1 MTTPCLGRTGSA
13 LLLFVAVV
21 LVGEDLLIWH
31 RSGAL
36 PAIEFLLLD
45 ALVVGVL
52 AAAIYQARR
61 HPLA

>member
-1 MTTPCLGRTGSA
+1 
-13 LLLFVAVV
+13 VAVV